1 MDRCEKKMKIAHFK
15 GWTGRTKKWKWPI
28 LSGGQGEQKKWK
40 WRFVKGGLGEH
51 DGYIKEHVHVL
62 ANIKICYHSI
72 DMLD

>member
-1 MDRCEKKMKIAHFK
+1 MK
-15 GWTGRTKKWKWPI
+15 KKWKLPILRGGQGEQKNRKWPI
-28 LSGGQGEQKKWK
+28 LRGGQGEQKKWK
-40 WRFVKGGLGEH
+40 WPFVKGGLGEH

>member
-15 GWTGRTKKWKWPI
+15 GWTGRTKKWKWP
-28 LSGGQGEQKKWK
+28 
-40 WRFVKGGLGEH
+40 FVKGGLGEH